1 MSNLNAKKGAL
12 FGNKAGSSS
21 TGGKTTAS
29 TTLNNTTSAATTQPK
44 TIGMTSKATGTTISN
59 DVKLKK
65 INEAKE
71 WSEKGM
77 KFLKTSVF
85 QWEPDHLAAA
95 PCFEKSA
102 AAYKAAGEDELARKL
117 LLQSAISCE
126 KSNTLSSGALALVK
140 ASEIAKSQGNIDYC
154 IQDLEKAAEL
164 YGIDGKIDNCA
175 DIYFKIGKALQGN
188 KQFEKDNKVLPY
200 FYKAINLLCP
210 EDAPKQNLDKVNINV
225 LEMFRNTFTY
235 LLHNDKYE
243 EALKFAKDRM
253 VDVLVALE
261 MEPTICKT
269 MATITL
275 LQLTLGDV
283 VAADRTFLDYLGNSM
298 YIKSKECRLAET
310 FLMAMKNYNI
320 EMLDSAQ
327 ASEDLFLLEKDVI
340 VIAKGLSVMGE
351 NNFEV
356 PDVDVNNDIDNLI
369 NDEDNKINELED
381 LSINDNDNDNDNEDE
396 KEDENEDD
404 DDEIVNTKKDVEI
417 TPEENEDDEV
427 DIC

>member
-1 MSNLNAKKGAL
+1 MSNLNTKKGTL
-12 FGNKAGSSS
+12 FGSKAASSS

-29 TTLNNTTSAATTQPK
+29 TTVNNTTSAATTQPK

-59 DVKLKK
+59 EVKLKK
-65 INEAKE
+65 INEATE

-102 AAYKAAGEDELARKL
+102 SAYKAAGEDELARKL

-175 DIYFKIGKALQGN
+175 DIYFKIGKVLQGN
-188 KQFEKDNKVLPY
+188 KQYEKDNKVLPY

-210 EDAPKQNLDKVNINV
+210 EDTPKQNLDKVNINV

-243 EALKFAKDRM
+243 EALNFAKDRM

-283 VAADRTFLDYLGNSM
+283 VAADRTFLDYLGNNM
-298 YIKSKECRLAET
+298 YIKSKECRLAES

-327 ASEDLFLLEKDVI
+327 ASEDLFLLEKDAI

-356 PDVDVNNDIDNLI
+356 PDNDVNNDIDNLI

-381 LSINDNDNDNDNEDE
+381 LNIDDIDNEDE
-396 KEDENEDD
+396 DDNENEN
-404 DDEIVNTKKDVEI
+404 EGNEVVNEKKDVEV

>member
-21 TGGKTTAS
+21 TGGKTTTS
-29 TTLNNTTSAATTQPK
+29 TTVNNTTSATIQPK
-44 TIGMTSKATGTTISN
+44 TTGMTSKATGTTISN
-59 DVKLKK
+59 EVKLKK

-140 ASEIAKSQGNIDYC
+140 ASEIAKSQGNIDYV

-164 YGIDGKIDNCA
+164 YGIDGKIDSCA
-175 DIYFKIGKALQGN
+175 DIYFKIGKAIQGN
-188 KQFEKDNKVLPY
+188 KKYENDNIVLPY

-210 EDAPKQNLDKVNINV
+210 EDTPKQNLDKVNINV
-225 LEMFRNTFTY
+225 LEMLRNTFTY

-253 VDVLVALE
+253 VDILIALE

-283 VAADRTFLDYLGNSM
+283 VAADRSFLDYLGNSM
-298 YIKSKECRLAET
+298 YIKSKECRLAES

-320 EMLDSAQ
+320 EMLDNAQ
-327 ASEDLFLLEKDVI
+327 ASEDLYLLEKDAI
-340 VIAKGLSVMGE
+340 VIAKALSIMGE

-356 PDVDVNNDIDNLI
+356 PENDVNNDINDLI
-369 NDEDNKINELED
+369 NNEDSKIYELED
-381 LSINDNDNDNDNEDE
+381 LNIDEIDHEDEDEDADNEVVNE
-396 KEDENEDD
+396 KGIE
-404 DDEIVNTKKDVEI
+404 V
-417 TPEENEDDEV
+417 TPEVDDNEV

>member
-21 TGGKTTAS
+21 TVGKTSTS
-29 TTLNNTTSAATTQPK
+29 TTVNNTTSATKQPK
-44 TIGMTSKATGTTISN
+44 TTGMTSKATGTTISN
-59 DVKLKK
+59 EVKLKK

-140 ASEIAKSQGNIDYC
+140 ASEIAKSQGNIDYV

-164 YGIDGKIDNCA
+164 YGIDGKIDSCA
-175 DIYFKIGKALQGN
+175 DIYFKIGKAIQGN
-188 KQFEKDNKVLPY
+188 KKYENDNIVLPY

-210 EDAPKQNLDKVNINV
+210 EDTPKQNLDKVNVNV
-225 LEMFRNTFTY
+225 LEMLRNTFTY

-243 EALKFAKDRM
+243 EALNFAKDRM
-253 VDVLVALE
+253 VDILIALE

-275 LQLTLGDV
+275 LQLTQGDV
-283 VAADRTFLDYLGNSM
+283 VAADRSFLDYLGNSM
-298 YIKSKECRLAET
+298 YIKSKECRLAES

-320 EMLDSAQ
+320 EMLDNAQ
-327 ASEDLFLLEKDVI
+327 ASEDLYLLEKDAI
-340 VIAKGLSVMGE
+340 VIAKALSIMGE

-356 PDVDVNNDIDNLI
+356 PENDVNNDINNLI
-369 NDEDNKINELED
+369 NNEDSKIYELED
-381 LSINDNDNDNDNEDE
+381 LNIDEIDHEDE
-396 KEDENEDD
+396 DADNGAVNE
-404 DDEIVNTKKDVEI
+404 KDIEV
-417 TPEENEDDEV
+417 TPEVDDNEV